1 MIVILRMIEY
11 ALKQPKMSLYVRLA
25 CYSTM
30 RDNAGLGFVWGKYV
44 IELFSPANA

>member
-1 MIVILRMIEY
+1 MIEY
-11 ALKQPKMSLYVRLA
+11 AIKKPKMSLSMRLA

-30 RDNAGLGFVWGKYV
+30 RDNAGLGFVWGKHV

>member
-11 ALKQPKMSLYVRLA
+11 ALKQPKMSLYMHLA
-25 CYSTM
+25 CYSTT

-44 IELFSPANA
+44 TYLFSPVNA